1 VNSQKKSLKQRL
13 HEIVYEADTSA
24 GRAFDILLIAFIII
38 SVLVVMLESV
48 EGIKQQYGD
57 LLYGIEWGLT
67 ILFTVEYF
75 VRIWVIKRP
84 SGYIFSFFG
93 IVDLL
98 AILPTYLSLFFTG
111 TQYLLVI
118 RSIRL
123 LRIFRIFKLTRYL
136 SESQILIDALTAS
149 RTKITIFIFTVL
161 MMVCIIGSVMYLVEG
176 PENGFTSI
184 PASIYWVIVTITTVG
199 YGDIIPQTNF
209 GKFLNSIIMILGYG
223 ILAVP
228 TGIVASELNT
238 ASKVAT
244 NTQACSNCGNEYHDD
259 DAGFCKICGE
269 SLQK

>member
-1 VNSQKKSLKQRL
+1 VSSHNKSLKQRL
-13 HEIVYEADTSA
+13 HEIVYEADSTA
-24 GRAFDILLIAFIII
+24 GKAFDILLLIAILL

-48 EGIKQQYGD
+48 ENIKQQYGT

-67 ILFTVEYF
+67 ILFTIEYF
-75 VRIWVIKRP
+75 IRIWVLKRP

-93 IVDLL
+93 IIDLL
-98 AILPTYLSLFFTG
+98 AILPTYLSLFFSG

-136 SESQILIDALTAS
+136 SESQILMDALTAS
-149 RTKITIFIFTVL
+149 RTKIIIFIFAVL
-161 MMVCIIGSVMYLVEG
+161 MMVCVIGSVMYLVEG
-176 PENGFTSI
+176 PGNGFTSI

-199 YGDIIPQTNF
+199 YGDITPQTNL
-209 GKFLNSIIMILGYG
+209 GKFLSSIIMILGYG

-238 ASKVAT
+238 VAKVHT
-244 NTQACSNCGNEYHDD
+244 NTQSCSNCGNEYHDD
-259 DAGFCKICGE
+259 DAKFCKTCGE
-269 SLQK
+269 NLGE

>member
-1 VNSQKKSLKQRL
+1 VSSQNKSLKQRL
-13 HEIVYEADTSA
+13 HEIVYEADSA
-24 GRAFDILLIAFIII
+24 AGKAFDIVLLAAILI

-48 EGIKQQYGD
+48 VSIEQKYGS
-57 LLYGIEWGLT
+57 LLHTIEWVLT
-67 ILFTVEYF
+67 ILFTIEYF
-75 VRIWVIKRP
+75 IRIWVLKRP

-136 SESQILIDALTAS
+136 NESEILASALIAS
-149 RTKITIFIFTVL
+149 RTKIIIFIFTVL
-161 MMVCIIGSVMYLVEG
+161 MAVCIIGSVMYLVEG
-176 PENGFTSI
+176 PENGFTNI
-184 PASIYWVIVTITTVG
+184 PTSIYWVIVTITTVG
-199 YGDIIPQTNF
+199 YGDITPQTNL
-209 GKFLNSIIMILGYG
+209 GKFLSSIIMILGYG

-238 ASKVAT
+238 VAKVQT
-244 NTQACSNCGNEYHDD
+244 NTQSCSHCNNQYHDD
-259 DAGFCKICGE
+259 DAKFCKICGE
-269 SLQK
+269 SLGN